1 MRVQIL
7 ENGLQV
13 LLVEQYTVPVATF
26 WVWYRVGSR
35 NEMPGLT
42 GISHWVEHMLFK
54 GTPTHPKGM
63 LTRHIDRLGGRWN
76 AFTWKDYTAYHE
88 VLPAEHLNVAVRLEA
103 DRMINT
109 VMEPAEVESERT
121 VIISEREGSENYPS
135 YLLREEV
142 DAAAH
147 KVHPYRIPVIGWK
160 DDLRSMT
167 RDDLYGHYRTY
178 YHPNNAVAVAVGPFD
193 VQAVMEAITQ
203 AFAGIPPGPTPP
215 AVRVREPRQEGERRV
230 VLRRPGGATA
240 YLHSAYHVP
249 SAPHDDLAALL
260 VADGL
265 LSGFKSFVPFD
276 QGGGGRS
283 SRLYRALVDGGLA
296 SDVSSALTPSADP
309 TLFRV
314 TVTARAGVDPGAVER
329 RTFEEVDRLARE
341 AAGTGELEKVK
352 KQAKAQYMFSRDGVF
367 RTAMGLG
374 AFTIVDGPDA
384 FASLLARIDR
394 VTADD
399 VLRVAAAYFTEKN
412 RTTGWYLPEP
422 GATTAGAYA
431 AARPEIFLMPQPA
444 PDQPARPA
452 GESRGGS
459 SPIGTGPARAS
470 LHMPPITPQTVTRTT
485 LRNGMVLLVKETPGT
500 GLIAAHGYVKA
511 GAMYDGTRSGLSRFT
526 ATMLQRGTSRYSSQE
541 LAERLDGLGASLS
554 IRADLEVAAISLRA
568 LADDA
573 VEAFR
578 LLAEVLIHPNFP
590 PDEIEKARGELLTS
604 VRIGLQDTRLMAER
618 TFRRLLFPESHPHRQ
633 MPDGEEAAL
642 SSLTRQDLEAFHRDR
657 YRPEAALVAVVGEVR
672 AADAL
677 AAAEEQFTSWPAR
690 GTWVLPPVPPVPRPA
705 GPLRGEHRMEGKTQ
719 SDIMLGAPGVARID
733 PAYYETMMANL
744 ILGQLGMMGR
754 LGDRVRE
761 RQGMAYYAFSDLR
774 AGLLAGPWVVRAGV
788 NPANEEAAVEGILG
802 EIRRFQDD
810 GPEDTELA
818 DARDFLIGSQALRL
832 ETNPGVAQMLADI
845 ELFGLGL
852 DYLER
857 YPQLIRGIAR
867 EVIVQAARRLPSDS
881 YCLAIAGPEQ
891 S

>member
-1 MRVQIL
+1 MSTMRAETL
-7 ENGLQV
+7 DNGLLI
-13 LLVEQYTVPVATF
+13 LLAEQHTVPVATF

-88 VLPAEHLNVAVRLEA
+88 VLPADHLGVAITLEA

-121 VIISEREGSENYPS
+121 VIISEREGSENYPA

-160 DDLRSMT
+160 DDLRAIT
-167 RDDLYGHYRTY
+167 RDDLSHHYQTY

-193 VQAVMEAITQ
+193 AHAVMEAIKQ
-203 AFAGIPPGPTPP
+203 AFAGIPPGSSPP
-215 AVRVREPRQEGERRV
+215 RVRVREPQQEGERRV

-240 YLHSAYHVP
+240 YLHIAFHVP
-249 SAPHDDLAALL
+249 SASHQDLAALL

-283 SRLYRALVDGGLA
+283 SRLYRALVDSGLA
-296 SDVSSALTPSADP
+296 SDAGTALTPGADP

-314 TVTARAGVDPGAVER
+314 TVTARAGVDPAAVER
-329 RTFEEVDRLARE
+329 RTLEEVERLARE
-341 AAGTGELEKVK
+341 AAGPLELEKVK
-352 KQAKAQYMFSRDGVF
+352 KQAKAQDVFSRDGVF

-374 AFTIVDGPDA
+374 AFTIVDGPEA
-384 FASLLARIDR
+384 FASLLTRIDR
-394 VTADD
+394 VTLDD
-399 VLRVAAAYFTEKN
+399 VLRVADTYFTEKN
-412 RTTGWYLPEP
+412 RTVGWYLPEG
-422 GATTAGAYA
+422 GATTAGARA
-431 AARPEIFLMPQPA
+431 AVRPEVFFW
-444 PDQPARPA
+444 
-452 GESRGGS
+452 
-459 SPIGTGPARAS
+459 SPLRAQ
-470 LHMPPITPQTVTRTT
+470 LQVPPITPRTVVRTE
-485 LRNGMVLLVKETPGT
+485 LRNGMVVLVKETPGT
-500 GLIAAHGYVKA
+500 GLVAVHGYVKA
-511 GAMYDGTRSGLSRFT
+511 GAMYDGTRSGLARYV
-526 ATMLQRGTSRYSSQE
+526 AAMLQRGTRRYSSQE
-541 LAERLDGLGASLS
+541 LAEHLDGLGASLV
-554 IRADLEVAAISLRA
+554 IRADMEVAGIGLRA
-568 LADDA
+568 LAEDA
-573 VEAFR
+573 AEALR
-578 LLAEVLIHPNFP
+578 LLGDVLIHPTFP
-590 PDEIEKARGELLTS
+590 SDEIEKARGELLTS
-604 VRIGLQDTRLMAER
+604 VRIGMQETRLMAER
-618 TFRRLLFPESHPHRQ
+618 AFRRLLFPESHPHRQ
-633 MPDGEEAAL
+633 VPDGDEVAIA
-642 SSLTRQDLEAFHRDR
+642 SLTRQDLETFHRDR
-657 YRPEAALVAVVGEVR
+657 YRPEATLLAVVGDIR
-672 AADAL
+672 PADVL
-677 AAAEEQFTSWPAR
+677 ATVDELFTPWPQR
-690 GTWVLPPVPPVPRPA
+690 GGWALPPVPPVPRPA
-705 GPLRGEHRMEGKTQ
+705 GRLRGEHRMQGKTQ
-719 SDIMLGAPGVARID
+719 SDIVLGVPGVARAD
-733 PAYYETMMANL
+733 PAYYEMMMANL

-810 GPEDTELA
+810 GPEDAELA
-818 DARDFLIGSQALRL
+818 DARDFLIGSQAVRL
-832 ETNPGVAQMLADI
+832 ETNPGIAQMLADI

-867 EVIVQAARRLPSDS
+867 EAVITAARRFPRDS
-881 YCLAIAGPEQ
+881 YCLAIAGPEPGGR
-891 S
+891 